1 MTLVHFVCFH
11 LHHSKMP
18 THKITSA
25 GPVESSDPDVIQL
38 AGDLVTIDAD
48 LHVLGV
54 THVGDIQAT
63 GTVTLGDVSASSIT
77 TPLFSLTGD
86 VNFPGDITVTG
97 ISHLGDVEA
106 TSLTTPSFIPTG
118 NVSISGDLSASNAT
132 ITGDL
137 SVAGTTTLAN
147 VSLASIT
154 APDLTT
160 TGDVTVGGD
169 LTVTGTSYL
178 NSVETSNV
186 ITPLLTL
193 GGSALTF
200 ASGSYT
206 PTVFG
211 GPGFMV
217 TYTGQTGYYTKIG
230 RLVKAYFDI
239 KYNGTVTSPAVAPLR
254 ITLPFANGF
263 AGQTGTLSTLC
274 TLPTPPQ
281 FPITYNLRQAG
292 VNYGALFNVG
302 QPNTN
307 PIMPQTGAGQR
318 LIGSIVFMTPP

>member
-1 MTLVHFVCFH
+1 MFFISS
-11 LHHSKMP
+11 SKMP
-18 THKITSA
+18 IHKITSA
-25 GPVESSDPDVIQL
+25 GPIASADPDVIQL
-38 AGDLVTIDAD
+38 ASDLVTIDAD

-54 THVGDIQAT
+54 TQVGDIQAT

-77 TPLFSLTGD
+77 TPLFTMTGD

-106 TSLTTPSFIPTG
+106 TSLTTPSFYPTG
-118 NVSISGDLSASNAT
+118 NVSVSGDLSASNAT

-137 SVAGTTTLAN
+137 SVAGTTNLAAVN
-147 VSLASIT
+147 LTSLT

-160 TGDVTVGGD
+160 TGDVNVGGD
-169 LTVTGTSYL
+169 LTVTGTAYL
-178 NSVETSNV
+178 NSVESTNV

-193 GGSALTF
+193 GGAALSF
-200 ASGSYT
+200 AQGSYT

-211 GPGFMV
+211 GPGFNV

-239 KYNGTVTSPAVAPLR
+239 KFNGNVVSPATSPLR
-254 ITLPFANGF
+254 ITLPFPNGF

-274 TLPTPPQ
+274 SLPSPPQ

-292 VNYGALFNVG
+292 VNYGALFNAG
-302 QPNTN
+302 QPNSN